1 MAAAAAIV
9 VVVAVAVVVVVCM
22 LCVCT
27 YVEVS
32 GVGGGQEGDLRR
44 CGGGVKGDG
53 RGDLVGRRQPACEH
67 HRRPEAVLLGRQPAD
82 ACRSFCYENEC
93 REHGWQPPP
102 HNVR

>member
-9 VVVAVAVVVVVCM
+9 VVVVVAVVTVVVCM

-44 CGGGVKGDG
+44 CGGGVEGDG

-67 HRRPEAVLLGRQPAD
+67 HRRPEAVLWGSEAVLLGRQPAD

-93 REHGWQPPP
+93 REDG
-102 HNVR
+102 